1 MRQSSVVKLMFSGVQ
16 AVCLALAAATSA
28 HAALIAGDLDA
39 NAANGYEVFYDTV
52 LDITWLADA
61 NYAKTSGF
69 DTDGAMDWSKAMSWA
84 SNLQYF
90 GVDDWRL
97 PHFDP
102 VNGIRVVD
110 YPSAYDGSTDAG
122 YNITSPRNELAYMY
136 YVNLGLKGSISPS
149 GVPDFTAGVSG
160 PAQAVPGIEGA
171 FVKNL
176 RPNMYWTNVI
186 ANDTLK
192 AWGLW
197 TTFPVAGAHGYDYR
211 YNDHYAWA
219 VTNGDAFKL
228 VPTTPPVPEPSALW
242 MLLAG
247 LGIAGFAWRR
257 QQKRLTAETC
267 VA

>member
-1 MRQSSVVKLMFSGVQ
+1 MRQSSFVKVLVSSLRVS
-16 AVCLALAAATSA
+16 ALSAALASSA
-28 HAALIAGDLDA
+28 HAALVAGNLDA
-39 NAANGYEVFYDTV
+39 DLSNGYEVFYDTV

-84 SNLQYF
+84 ANLEYF
-90 GVDDWRL
+90 GNADWRL

-102 VNGIRVVD
+102 VNGVRVID
-110 YPSAYDGSTDAG
+110 YPSSYDGSTDAG

-136 YVNLGLKGSISPS
+136 YVNLGLKASISPA

-160 PAQAVPGIEGA
+160 PVQAVPGVVGA

-176 RPNMYWTNVI
+176 RPNMYWTDVV

-197 TTFPVAGAHGYDYR
+197 TTFPVAGAQGYDYR

-219 VTNGDAFKL
+219 VTEGDAFKL
-228 VPTTPPVPEPSALW
+228 VSNTPPVPEPSALW
-242 MLLAG
+242 MMFAG
-247 LGIAGFAWRR
+247 VGIAAYAWRR
-257 QQKRLTAETC
+257 QQKGLATQRC